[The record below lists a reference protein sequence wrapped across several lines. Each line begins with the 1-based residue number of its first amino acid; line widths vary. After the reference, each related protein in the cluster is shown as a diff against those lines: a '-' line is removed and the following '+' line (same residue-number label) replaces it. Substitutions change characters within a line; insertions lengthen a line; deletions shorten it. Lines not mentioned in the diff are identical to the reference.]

1 MLLSLVLVVVS
12 VLGLADE
19 ILTLEFLLLLTLVF
33 LIILLSVDLRKL
45 FSLMGF
51 GYDSEW
57 PFL

>member
-1 MLLSLVLVVVS
+1 MLLSRVLVVS

-19 ILTLEFLLLLTLVF
+19 ILMLEFLLLLTLVF
-33 LIILLSVDLRKL
+33 LIILLSVALRKL

-57 PFL
+57 SFM

>member
-1 MLLSLVLVVVS
+1 MLLSLVLVVS

-19 ILTLEFLLLLTLVF
+19 ILMLEFLLLLTLVF
-33 LIILLSVDLRKL
+33 LIILLSVALRKL

-57 PFL
+57 SFM